1 MAEERYDR
9 HDILAIPDLTP
20 KRSYES
26 DGIVQAPGLQT
37 PIQKPVR
44 ELKVIDDL
52 DELTS
57 LADLLPPE
65 IGDII
70 RDINK
75 VLSEDSQGKL
85 IIAIEQGGFPPPIT
99 IIPPSTPPEGIG
111 PVNFPP
117 ISGGPGSET
126 WGPGT
131 GLPSNGGGEIDGPGS
146 ETWEPGTGLP
156 GSIGGGTEGPEGEMG
171 GPGTSSPGSGGSTS
185 GGPGS
190 GTEHPGT
197 WPSEQEG
204 SGGGGPGSETKGP
217 GIETKGYGTSHP
229 TDGTWIIG
237 GQHEPN
243 DGDYDVDDIFS
254 APPTFTVELEP
265 TDSLVDLARKA
276 YRDDDLDIKAD
287 YVAKMTQNIA
297 RFYQVMSTLAVDG
310 GMPDYSYLMREFDGT
325 AVSTSDA
332 NQRHLID
339 YICKNQII
347 YDQRLRQM
355 NLTHTAENTLVMTRG
370 FSAAEAQRERYFGEK
385 FKANM
390 NDTASTLS
398 NDILEKERQN
408 ANKKYKE
415 AAYNMYKYLD
425 SAAKYTNAL
434 LNIRIDE
441 AAAKVQLSNTGSDI
455 YAITPP
461 PPPTADNIDDGFE
474 TTQKQTEIGE
484 KYVEEAQKD
493 SVMGYQASGGGAS
506 YSGGGNYTSNTNIP
520 SVGIAPGKGV
530 ENIPKGQSPEWA
542 VNMCIRCSKG
552 CGIPAD
558 WIYAQF
564 RNESG
569 NFERPC
575 AQHNYGGMSSTSGG
589 WMTFNTPD
597 DFADYMAKV
606 LPRWVGSDGKSTTQA
621 KTMLEYAIALQT
633 DSSPYCA
640 EPAGV
645 EPYYAAMLNCLGNQG
660 TVLT

>member
-44 ELKVIDDL
+44 ELRVIDDL

-70 RDINK
+70 RDINR

-156 GSIGGGTEGPEGEMG
+156 GSTGGGTEGPEGEMG

-355 NLTHTAENTLVMTRG
+355 NLTHTAENTLIMTRG

-425 SAAKYTNAL
+425 SASKYTNAL

-461 PPPTADNIDDGFE
+461 PPPTADNIDDGFD
-474 TTQKQTEIGE
+474 TTQKQTEAGI
-484 KYVEEAQKD
+484 KYVQDAQKD

-506 YSGGGNYTSNTNIP
+506 YSGGGGALQ
-520 SVGIAPGKGV
+520 SVTATADTKSIFDAL
-530 ENIPKGQSPEWA
+530 
-542 VNMCIRCSKG
+542 IRLG
-552 CGIPAD
+552 YNDTAACGIMGN
-558 WIYAQF
+558 IQQECSF
-564 RNESG
+564 NVESG
-569 NFERPC
+569 RGKNAAACGLFQWGNGCDGSRWQRLLSMYPDPACWNAGNQLSYMYWECENGYTNCLPGTLNNFSTPEEAAVHFEENFEGAGD
-575 AQHNYGGMSSTSGG
+575 AQNGKRMNYARQ
-589 WMTFNTPD
+589 FYD
-597 DFADYMAKV
+597 LY
-606 LPRWVGSDGKSTTQA
+606 GK
-621 KTMLEYAIALQT
+621 K
-633 DSSPYCA
+633 
-640 EPAGV
+640 
-645 EPYYAAMLNCLGNQG
+645 
-660 TVLT
+660 